1 MPVLFRVRQNKNNKM
16 QSCFG
21 KWYARIVALRTL
33 SYRDLIQH
41 IADHNTVYGRDVC
54 QGVAL
59 KLQDCILE
67 LLMDGNKVQFG
78 ELGTFYLSA
87 TSNGADDE
95 EKFNAGTDIKGLY
108 LRFAPSRLNI
118 NDLSSKTLKKKA
130 QLKNV
135 KELNPE
141 TPSSNNNG

>member
-1 MPVLFRVRQNKNNKM
+1 MPVLFCVRQNKNQKM
-16 QSCFG
+16 PSCFG

-87 TSNGADDE
+87 TR
-95 EKFNAGTDIKGLY
+95 FNAGTDIKGLY

-141 TPSSNNNG
+141 TPSSDNNG

>member
-16 QSCFG
+16 PSCFG

-67 LLMDGNKVQFG
+67 LLMDG
-78 ELGTFYLSA
+78 GTFYLSA

-135 KELNPE
+135 KEGR
-141 TPSSNNNG
+141 TCSGRPSSPPSPPCLPH

>member
-1 MPVLFRVRQNKNNKM
+1 MPVLFRVRQNKNQKM
-16 QSCFG
+16 PSCFG

-41 IADHNTVYGRDVC
+41 IADHNTVYGEDVC
-54 QGVAL
+54 EGVAI
-59 KLQDCILE
+59 KLANCLLE
-67 LLMDGNKVQFG
+67 QLLEGKKVQFG
-78 ELGTFYLSA
+78 DLGTFYLSVK
-87 TSNGADDE
+87 SNGADDE